1 MVECSF
7 DRRKVSSS
15 SLLRLTPAATS
26 KSINPLNVLPKN
38 LTLECSRQKH
48 PFHILDSSP
57 FPFLVS
63 IFLFTLLVP
72 LTFYLHGVQLI
83 GGLPRADM
91 VHIGFLGLYLT
102 AMS

>member
-1 MVECSF
+1 LVHRNIIAHAERPPLFSTP
-7 DRRKVSSS
+7 
-15 SLLRLTPAATS
+15 SLLYMTPT
-26 KSINPLNVLPKN
+26 N

-91 VHIGFLGLYLT
+91 MHIGFLGLYLT